1 MPDYTLVNLVDVDDA
16 AVAGGFSDVQEAHF
30 ATRDLGLA
38 ELGLSYQVV
47 RPNRHHAF
55 GHRHKEI
62 EEVYVVVG
70 GSGTCHLDDGEV
82 PVKRLDAIRVAPD
95 RDPRV
100 RRERRGPR
108 APRLQPERTGGRG
121 ARGKVLRQ
129 LNRSDE
135 IRLPHR
141 SNRSR
146 AIRRRNRMPRMLF
159 PNLAVK
165 DLDRAVGFFTGLGFT
180 FDERFT
186 DETATADDRQ
196 RATPS

>member
-70 GSGTCHLDDGEV
+70 GSGEV
-82 PVKRLDAIRVAPD
+82 PVKRLDAIRVAPT
-95 RDPRV
+95 V
-100 RRERRGPR
+100 TRGFAASAEGLELLVFSPS
-108 APRLQPERTGGRG
+108 APGDAEL
-121 ARGKVLRQ
+121 V
-129 LNRSDE
+129 
-135 IRLPHR
+135 
-141 SNRSR
+141 
-146 AIRRRNRMPRMLF
+146 
-159 PNLAVK
+159 
-165 DLDRAVGFFTGLGFT
+165 
-180 FDERFT
+180 ERFF
-186 DETATADDRQ
+186 D
-196 RATPS
+196 S